1 MPVKKLKQSPNYR
14 MHQGQACPTPSLKIF
29 LASFLFCTGFL
40 PQLALSEIDTENRW
54 QVREF
59 FQTVYQFGDDAT
71 MQWTGDY
78 SAADPGSVSPEWL
91 EATRVRINFYRQLAG
106 IPKVG
111 EFNSIWNA
119 KCQASSLIMSGNNTI
134 SHYPGEDWLF
144 WTPEG
149 AEAATGNLALNS
161 AGRDSIDGYMVD
173 YGSTLFPSSNKEV
186 GHRRWI
192 LYPKT
197 TEMGSGCAPGEVYLN
212 EQNVL
217 DIKYSSTNTLW
228 VRPPEWWNLPRPDTR
243 DDFVAWP
250 PPGYVPSDLVWS
262 RWHFSYPDAD
272 FDSATVSM
280 TRNGESIPVYIE
292 EGARVSVQQGYTVAP
307 ETGIIWV
314 ADNMP
319 TTHREN
325 WPTPDSDET
334 IEVQVNNVKID
345 GQFYDFPPYHVT
357 IIDAATAGLDESPTH
372 DPGPETF
379 VTNAPMVFRP
389 ASRSWSEGVQGR
401 IIETAPFTQIFD
413 AEESSLLLIDG
424 TGETYEAIA
433 SGRNGNSGNVYHLAH
448 SFPSATLQSLE
459 LPSQYL
465 ISGDSPTLNFDSSI
479 SVSTSRQIS
488 SVDINFGDGYQWQT
502 IWTAPR
508 VLVDYFENSFSN
520 ESIDLSPWTGHTA
533 RFRFRY
539 APDPSGDGSFF
550 LYDEVNFGWAIDNI
564 TLTGVESVITS
575 ILTPYQEGRNF
586 FVIESDSDSQKL
598 IQSREFAFDGF
609 ALDWGPVSKIS
620 PVAFNDALLPQIGQW
635 DRHPLLGNLFR
646 ATSDWSYSPEL
657 GWLYTAAGIWLWDGT
672 YWMRYIMGNIEE
684 GIWFYSP
691 TQGFQFSG
699 GQG

>member
-1 MPVKKLKQSPNYR
+1 
-14 MHQGQACPTPSLKIF
+14 MHQGQACPTPFLKKFLVSL
-29 LASFLFCTGFL
+29 LFCGGFL

-71 MQWTGDY
+71 MQWTGNY
-78 SAADPGSVSPEWL
+78 NDPDAGSVSEDWL
-91 EATRVRINFYRQLAG
+91 KATQVRVNFYRQMAG
-106 IPKVG
+106 VPTVG
-111 EFNSIWNA
+111 EFDDVVLNA
-119 KCQASSLIMSGNNTI
+119 KCQASALIMSGNNLLD
-134 SHYPGEDWLF
+134 HYPTPQKNYLF
-144 WTPEG
+144 WSAEG
-149 AEAATGNLALNS
+149 EEAARGNLALGS
-161 AGRDSIDGYMVD
+161 AGRNAIDGYMVD
-173 YGSTLFPSSNKEV
+173 HGSSLYPSSNQEV

-197 TEMGSGCAPGEVYLN
+197 TEMASGCVPGLVDLN
-212 EQNVL
+212 EQNNL
-217 DIKYSSTNTLW
+217 YTKYAYANTLW
-228 VRPPEWWNLPRPDTR
+228 VNPPEWWNLPRPDVR
-243 DDFVAWP
+243 NEDGFIAWP

-272 FDSATVSM
+272 FDAATVSM

-307 ETGIIWV
+307 ETGIMWV

-345 GQFYDFPPYHVT
+345 GQFYDFPPYYVT

-389 ASRSWSEGVQGR
+389 ANRSWSEGVQGR
-401 IIETAPFTQIFD
+401 IIETAPFTQTFD

-448 SFPSATLQSLE
+448 SFPLATLQSLE
-459 LPSQYL
+459 LPSEYL
-465 ISGDSPTLNFDSSI
+465 ISGDSPTLSFDSSI

-488 SVDINFGDGYQWQT
+488 SVDINLGDGYRWQT

-520 ESIDLSPWTGHTA
+520 ESMDLSEWKGQTA

-539 APDPSGDGSFF
+539 APDPSGDGSFY
-550 LYDEVNFGWAIDNI
+550 LYDDVNYGWAIDNI
-564 TLTGVESVITS
+564 TLTGVENVITS
-575 ILTPYQEGRNF
+575 ILTPYEEGRNF
-586 FVIESDSDSQKL
+586 FIIESDSDSSKL

-609 ALDWGPVSKIS
+609 ALDWGPVSEIN

-635 DRHPLLGNLFR
+635 DWHPLLGNLFR

-657 GWLYTAAGIWLWDGT
+657 GWLYTEAGIWLWDGT
-672 YWMRYIMGNIEE
+672 HWMRYIMGNMEE

-691 TQGFQFSG
+691 TLGFHHSG